1 MPTPV
6 SPAKHYTGRCLCGA
20 VRYECGEPVSAA
32 GLCHCESC
40 RRASGAHAVAWA
52 TVRQNQFRFIAG
64 TPQRYASSPPV
75 QRTFCGTCGTP
86 LTYWHRDDV
95 DTIDITVSSLDDA
108 NAFAPAS
115 HTWMIDA
122 PAWDRPHDDLSQFRT
137 TIAAGAPFDP

>member
-1 MPTPV
+1 
-6 SPAKHYTGRCLCGA
+6 
-20 VRYECGEPVSAA
+20 
-32 GLCHCESC
+32 
-40 RRASGAHAVAWA
+40 
-52 TVRQNQFRFIAG
+52 
-64 TPQRYASSPPV
+64 
-75 QRTFCGTCGTP
+75 TP